1 MSADHSNSSYN
12 LVSLKKTLR
21 LSYLLLALGIIAHL
35 SQTIYFDFTQD
46 DAFITF
52 RYAANFLNGD
62 GLVYNIGERVEGY
75 TNFLW
80 MIIMILGKLAGIDFV
95 IFSRLAGMLC
105 GVGTIIFTWFIG
117 RIIFNRQS
125 FLPGLC
131 SFFLGTIL
139 SFGYWSVAGLETAA
153 FSMMIAGAIYF
164 YLRKSYSVII
174 FLVLATLLRPEGG
187 LVFGIILA
195 HSIFSAKSFSK
206 YSKTILAAYIIL
218 LLPYAIFK
226 WTYFSSLLPNPFY
239 AKTGFNLKQILNGLE
254 YTGTFFW
261 HYLAGGLF
269 LVPFLLVYKKWSRH
283 IRLLSVFLLIY
294 IVYIVLIG
302 GDVLK
307 VHRFFVPLFPGLILV
322 SIYGFTNLFK
332 SKIIVLISLILLL
345 SWQIYIPSEYIDTY
359 HRAERAL
366 NYKMN
371 QTMDHL
377 FDADNTNFSVA
388 VSTIGIV
395 GYRLLGHTVI
405 DLLGLTDSTIARHPE
420 KPIPGLITTWKEDS
434 YNSAYVLSR
443 QPDYI
448 IFSTEFK
455 PSAPAERALFLYSQF
470 LQSYRTIGFYFDG
483 TLHTIFKRYY
493 SIEDNIER
501 DIDVLFIQAYY
512 NGIDFW
518 NQKRYEES
526 IAEFNKAIGLCPDP
540 KFPYLYYYI
549 ADANRELYNL
559 EIAYNILNKLISVD
573 TLVFEAYKDLYI
585 FEYSILDNQE
595 MAQYYHKKVSKLIPW
610 YIPRMESLA
619 RSLKLEYKNVIDKE
633 EGGS

>member
-1 MSADHSNSSYN
+1 MSKGQKNNISNLISS
-12 LVSLKKTLR
+12 KMFLR

-35 SQTIYFDFTQD
+35 SQALYFDFTQD

-117 RIIFNRQS
+117 RIIFDRQS
-125 FLPGLC
+125 ILPGLC
-131 SFFLGTIL
+131 SFTLGTIL

-153 FSMMIAGAIYF
+153 FSMMAVGAIYF
-164 YLRKSYSVII
+164 YLRKSYSVIY

-195 HSIFSAKSFSK
+195 HNLFSTKSFSK
-206 YSKTILAAYIIL
+206 YAKTIFAAYVIL
-218 LLPYAIFK
+218 LIPYAIFK
-226 WTYFSSLLPNPFY
+226 WTYFSALLPNPFY
-239 AKTGFNLKQILNGLE
+239 AKTGFNLKQLLNGLE
-254 YTGTFFW
+254 YTGTFLW

-269 LVPFLLVYKKWSRH
+269 LVPFLLVYKKWSHH
-283 IRLLSVFLLIY
+283 IRLISVFLLIY
-294 IVYIVLIG
+294 AVYIVLIG

-322 SIYGFTNLFK
+322 SIYGFIKLFK

-366 NYKMN
+366 NSKMN
-371 QTMDHL
+371 QTIDHL
-377 FDADNTNFSVA
+377 LDADKTKFSIG

-395 GYRLLGHTVI
+395 GYRLMGHTVI

-434 YNSAYVLSR
+434 YNSEYVLSR

-448 IFSTEFK
+448 MFSTEFK
-455 PSAPAERALFLYSQF
+455 PSAPAERALFLYSTF
-470 LQSYRTIGFYFDG
+470 LGSYRTTGFYFDG
-483 TLHTIFKRYY
+483 TLHSIFKRYY
-493 SIEDNIER
+493 SIEGDIER
-501 DIDVLFIQAYY
+501 DIDEMFIQTYY
-512 NGIDFW
+512 NGIDLW
-518 NQKRYEES
+518 SQKRYKEAIS
-526 IAEFNKAIGLCPDP
+526 KFNKAIGLCPDP

-559 EIAYNILNKLISVD
+559 EIAYNILNKLVSID

-585 FEYSILDNQE
+585 FEYAILDNSE
-595 MAQYYHKKVSKLIPW
+595 MAQHYHKKVNQLVPW
-610 YIPRMESLA
+610 YIPRLESLA
-619 RSLKLEYKNVIDKE
+619 KSLKLEYKNAINAAGD
-633 EGGS
+633 GQ